1 MSKEHGISL
10 KLGSRVFDLMRK
22 QQRLWVWDV
31 ASENQFWR
39 LRGAVFWAHSDAYV
53 TLCFEAL

>member
-1 MSKEHGISL
+1 MSKAHWISL

-22 QQRLWVWDV
+22 QQRVWDV

-39 LRGAVFWAHSDAYV
+39 LRGVVFWAQSDACV